1 MSSREAP
8 DDPVRIRTSAPSLL
22 SRRWRVGLFT
32 GLYLYQGLI
41 AGFATLAL
49 ANHLAASGSDAGA
62 VGSLLA
68 LIGLP
73 WVLQPLLW
81 GPLLDGAAPH
91 PMGARRVWLVRA
103 LLGCQIALCL
113 LPLLG
118 LRPEPVT
125 IGAVLLL
132 HSLCASLADTATD
145 RMIVA
150 SVPEAE
156 LGRVSACTRAGF
168 VTGSALGAA
177 SFGWLIPNIGLPG
190 AASVLLAA
198 TTTLAA
204 AAILVREQ
212 PGDALLRIG
221 RPLRSARDV
230 VSAAPAAL
238 AAHLKRAVGVLAS
251 FRHREAAVLLAIC
264 FGIDF
269 ALALFQVPLAVAMV
283 RDHGWEAGALSR
295 LQALLALLS
304 GTVGAGLV
312 GYAVDRIGP
321 SRALRQLCL
330 ACAGTFALIAL
341 LILGGWDAQGGPVI
355 LGLANVVPALLYV
368 ALLPTVVLASRARGV
383 SATQF
388 QIFMAA
394 MNLGDVA
401 GASLAGTV
409 ERWAAPAVTACGVA
423 LVFVL
428 AAARLARTPG
438 DRVQ

>member
-8 DDPVRIRTSAPSLL
+8 DDPVRAETGPPSLL

-49 ANHLAASGSDAGA
+49 ANHLAATGHDAGA

-103 LLGCQIALCL
+103 LLGSQIALCL

-118 LRPEPVT
+118 LRPEPAT

-150 SVPEAE
+150 SVPEQE

-177 SFGWLIPNIGLPG
+177 SFGWLIPVIGLPG

-198 TTTLAA
+198 TTLLAMVA
-204 AAILVREQ
+204 LLVRER
-212 PGDALLRIG
+212 PSDALLRIG
-221 RPLRSARDV
+221 PRRRSV
-230 VSAAPAAL
+230 SGLVSAAPAAL
-238 AAHLKRAVGVLAS
+238 ASHWSGVVSVLAS
-251 FRHREAAVLLAIC
+251 FRHRDAALLLAMC

-269 ALALFQVPLAVAMV
+269 ALALFQVPIAVAMV
-283 RDHGWEAGALSR
+283 RDHGWEAGSLSQ
-295 LQALLALLS
+295 LQALLAFLS
-304 GTVGAGLV
+304 GTVGAGLIGFV
-312 GYAVDRIGP
+312 VDRIGP
-321 SRALRQLCL
+321 ARALRRLCL
-330 ACAGTFALIAL
+330 ACAAAFALIAL
-341 LILGGWDAQGGPVI
+341 LILGGLDARGGPVI

-368 ALLPTVVLASRARGV
+368 ALLPAVVLASRAEGV

-401 GASLAGTV
+401 GASLAGLV
-409 ERWAAPAVTACGVA
+409 ERWATPTVTAYGVA
-423 LVFVL
+423 LVFL
-428 AAARLARTPG
+428 IAAARGGRSP
-438 DRVQ
+438 R